1 MATNPTD
8 GTSRSLVDR
17 VKNIIMRPK
26 LEWPVIDAEP
36 STIGGIYASYVA
48 ILAAIPPIASAVGQL
63 VFGWRFLG
71 IVYRP
76 SPVHVITQA
85 VIQYALSLA
94 MVYVMALIIEALAP
108 SFGGTKDRL
117 AAFKVA
123 AYSGTAA
130 WLAGIF
136 GIIPNLSFLGALL
149 GLYSLYL
156 YYTGLPVLMK
166 VPADKAIGYIL
177 AIIVAAIV
185 LFFIVAAITAALVGA
200 FAPMPLGTN
209 GGSLSI
215 G

>member
-1 MATNPTD
+1 MATTPTG
-8 GTSRSLVDR
+8 GTSSLVDR
-17 VKNIIMRPK
+17 VKNIIMHPK

-63 VFGWRFLG
+63 VFGYHFFG

-136 GIIPNLSFLGALL
+136 GIIPNLSFLGGLL
-149 GLYSLYL
+149 ALYSLYL

-200 FAPMPLGTN
+200 FAPMPLSTG

>member
-17 VKNIIMRPK
+17 VKNIIMHPK
-26 LEWPVIDAEP
+26 AEWPVIDAEP
-36 STIGGIYASYVA
+36 STIGGIYTSYVA
-48 ILAAIPPIASAVGQL
+48 ILAAIPPIASAVGQM
-63 VFGWRFLG
+63 VFGYRFFG

-76 SPVHVITQA
+76 SPAHVITQA
-85 VIQYALSLA
+85 VIQYVLSLA

-108 SFGGTKDRL
+108 TFGGTKDRL

-130 WLAGIF
+130 WLAGIV
-136 GIIPNLSFLGALL
+136 GIIPNLGFLAIV

-166 VPADKAIGYIL
+166 VPADKAIGYVL
-177 AIIVAAIV
+177 AVIVAAIV
-185 LFFIVAAITAALVGA
+185 LFFIVGAITAAVVSA
-200 FAPMPLGTN
+200 FAPMPLATG

>member
-17 VKNIIMRPK
+17 VKNIITRPN

-36 STIGGIYASYVA
+36 STIADIYRSYVV
-48 ILAAIPPIASAVGQL
+48 ILAAIPPLASAIGQL
-63 VFGWRFLG
+63 VFGFRFFG

-76 SPVHVITQA
+76 SPAHVISQA
-85 VIQYALSLA
+85 VIQYLLGLA
-94 MVYVMALIIEALAP
+94 MVYVLALIIEALAP
-108 SFGGTKDRL
+108 TFGGTKSRV

-123 AYSGTAA
+123 AYGATAG

-136 GIIPNLSFLGALL
+136 GIIPNLAFLAIIG

-156 YYTGLPVLMK
+156 YYLGLPVLMK
-166 VPADKAIGYIL
+166 VPADKAIGYVI
-177 AIIVAAIV
+177 AVIVAAIV
-185 LFFIVAAITAALVGA
+185 LFLIVGAVTAALVGA
-200 FAPMPLGTN
+200 FAPLPTAGA
-209 GGSLSI
+209 GSISF

>member
-17 VKNIIMRPK
+17 VRNIIMRPN

-36 STIGGIYASYVA
+36 STIADIYRSYVV
-48 ILAAIPPIASAVGQL
+48 ILAAIPPLASAIGQL
-63 VFGWRFLG
+63 VFGFRFFG

-76 SPVHVITQA
+76 SPAHVISQA
-85 VIQYALSLA
+85 IVQYLLSLA

-108 SFGGTKDRL
+108 SFGGTKNRV

-123 AYSGTAA
+123 AYATTAS

-136 GIIPNLSFLGALL
+136 GIIPNLAFLSIL

-166 VPADKAIGYIL
+166 VPADKAVVYVI
-177 AIIVAAIV
+177 AIIVAAII
-185 LFFIVAAITAALVGA
+185 LFFVVAAITAAVVGA
-200 FAPMPLGTN
+200 FAPLPTAGAGT
-209 GGSLSI
+209 LSI

>member
-1 MATNPTD
+1 MATTPT
-8 GTSRSLVDR
+8 GSTSSLVDR
-17 VKNIIMRPK
+17 AKNIIMRPK

-63 VFGWRFLG
+63 IFGYRFFG

-76 SPVHVITQA
+76 SPAHVITQA
-85 VIQYALSLA
+85 VIQYLLSLA

-117 AAFKVA
+117 SAFKVA

-130 WLAGIF
+130 WLAGIIT
-136 GIIPNLSFLGALL
+136 IIPNLAFLAALL
-149 GLYSLYL
+149 SLYSLYL

-166 VPADKAIGYIL
+166 VPADKSIGYVA

-185 LFFIVAAITAALVGA
+185 LFLIIGAITAALVSA
-200 FAPMPLGTN
+200 VAPMPLTT

>member
-8 GTSRSLVDR
+8 GTSSSLIDR

-26 LEWPVIDAEP
+26 AEWAVIDAEP

-48 ILAAIPPIASAVGQL
+48 ILAAIGPIASAIGQL

-76 SPVHVITQA
+76 SPAHVIIQA
-85 VIQYALSLA
+85 VIQYVLSLA
-94 MVYVMALIIEALAP
+94 MVYVIALIIEALAP
-108 SFGGTKDRL
+108 TFGGTKDRL

-123 AYSGTAA
+123 AYAPTAA

-136 GIIPNLSFLGALL
+136 GIIPNLSFLAIIGI
-149 GLYSLYL
+149 YSLYL
-156 YYTGLPVLMK
+156 YYTGIPVLMK
-166 VPADKAIGYIL
+166 VPTDKAIGYVL

-185 LFFIVAAITAALVGA
+185 LYIIVGMVTAALVGA
-200 FAPMPLGTN
+200 FAPMPLTT

>member
-17 VKNIIMRPK
+17 VRNIIMRPN

-36 STIGGIYASYVA
+36 STIADIYRSYVV
-48 ILAAIPPIASAVGQL
+48 ILAAIPPLASAIGQL
-63 VFGWRFLG
+63 VFGFRFFG

-76 SPVHVITQA
+76 SPAHVISQA
-85 VIQYALSLA
+85 VVQYLLSLA

-108 SFGGTKDRL
+108 SFGGTKNRV

-123 AYSGTAA
+123 AYATTAS

-136 GIIPNLSFLGALL
+136 GIIPNLAFLSIL

-166 VPADKAIGYIL
+166 VPADKAVVYVI
-177 AIIVAAIV
+177 AIIVAAII
-185 LFFIVAAITAALVGA
+185 LFFVVAAITAAVVGA
-200 FAPMPLGTN
+200 FAPLPTAGAGT
-209 GGSLSI
+209 LSI

>member
-1 MATNPTD
+1 MATTPTG
-8 GTSRSLVDR
+8 GTSSLVDR

-63 VFGWRFLG
+63 VFGYRFFG

-76 SPVHVITQA
+76 SPAHVITQA

-149 GLYSLYL
+149 ALYSLYL

-166 VPADKAIGYIL
+166 VPADKAIGYVL

-185 LFFIVAAITAALVGA
+185 LFLVIGAITAALVSA
-200 FAPMPLGTN
+200 VAPMPLSTG

>member
-8 GTSRSLVDR
+8 GSSRSIVDR
-17 VKNIIMRPK
+17 AKNIIMRPK
-26 LEWPVIDAEP
+26 LEWPVIDSEP

-63 VFGWRFLG
+63 VFGYRFFG

-85 VIQYALSLA
+85 IIQYVLSLA

-108 SFGGTKDRL
+108 TFGGTKDRL

-136 GIIPNLSFLGALL
+136 GIIPNLAFLAALL
-149 GLYSLYL
+149 SLYSLYL

-166 VPADKAIGYIL
+166 VPADKAIGYV
-177 AIIVAAIV
+177 AAVIVAAIV
-185 LFFIVAAITAALVGA
+185 LFIVIGAVTAALVSA
-200 FAPMPLGTN
+200 VAPMPLTT

>member
-1 MATNPTD
+1 MATNPTE
-8 GTSRSLVDR
+8 GGSRSLVDR
-17 VKNIIMRPK
+17 AKNIIMRPK

-36 STIGGIYASYVA
+36 SSIAGIYRSYVV
-48 ILAAIPPIASAVGQL
+48 ILAAIPPLATAIGQL

-76 SPVHVITQA
+76 SPAHVIAQA
-85 VIQYALSLA
+85 IIQYLLSLGA
-94 MVYVMALIIEALAP
+94 VYVLALIIEALAP
-108 SFGGTKDRL
+108 TFGGIKDRV

-123 AYSGTAA
+123 AYAATAS

-136 GIIPNLSFLGALL
+136 GIIPNLSVLAIL

-166 VPADKAIGYIL
+166 VSQDKAIGYVL
-177 AIIVAAIV
+177 ATVVAAIV
-185 LFFIVAAITAALVGA
+185 IFLVVGMVTAALVGA
-200 FAPMPLGTN
+200 FAPMPLTG
-209 GGSLSI
+209 GGSLSF

>member
-1 MATNPTD
+1 MATNPTG

-17 VKNIIMRPK
+17 VRNIIMRPK

-48 ILAAIPPIASAVGQL
+48 ILAAIPPLATAIGQL

-76 SPVHVITQA
+76 SPAHVITQA
-85 VIQYALSLA
+85 VMQYLLGLA
-94 MVYVMALIIEALAP
+94 TVYIMALIIEALAP

-123 AYSGTAA
+123 AYSGTAY

-136 GIIPNLSFLGALL
+136 GIIPNLSFLAIV

-185 LFFIVAAITAALVGA
+185 LFFIVTAITAAIVGA
-200 FAPMPLGTN
+200 FAPMSFGTS
-209 GGSLSI
+209 GGSLSV

>member
-8 GTSRSLVDR
+8 GGRSSLVDR

-36 STIGGIYASYVA
+36 STINGIYASYVA
-48 ILAAIPPIASAVGQL
+48 ILAAIGPIASAVGQL

-76 SPVHVITQA
+76 SPAHVIVQA
-85 VIQYALSLA
+85 VIQYVLSLA

-108 SFGGTKDRL
+108 TFGGTKDRL

-123 AYSGTAA
+123 AYGATAS

-136 GIIPNLSFLGALL
+136 GIIPNLSFLALL

-156 YYTGLPVLMK
+156 YYTGIPVLMK
-166 VPADKAIGYIL
+166 VPADKAIGYVLAVIVI
-177 AIIVAAIV
+177 AII
-185 LFFIVAAITAALVGA
+185 LFFVVGMITAALVGA
-200 FAPMPLGTN
+200 FAPMPLTTG

>member
-1 MATNPTD
+1 MATNPTEG
-8 GTSRSLVDR
+8 GTSSLVDR

-26 LEWPVIDAEP
+26 LEWLVIDAEP

-48 ILAAIPPIASAVGQL
+48 ILAAIPPIAGAVGQL
-63 VFGWRFLG
+63 VFGFHFFG

-76 SPVHVITQA
+76 SPAHVITQA

-94 MVYVMALIIEALAP
+94 LVYLMALIIEALAP
-108 SFGGTKDRL
+108 SFGGTKNRL

-136 GIIPNLSFLGALL
+136 GIIPNLGFLAIV

-166 VPADKAIGYIL
+166 VPADKAIGYVL
-177 AIIVAAIV
+177 AVVVAAIV
-185 LFFIVAAITAALVGA
+185 LFFIAAAVTAAVVSA
-200 FAPMPLGTN
+200 FAPMPLTTGA
-209 GGSLSI
+209 GSISL

>member
-1 MATNPTD
+1 MATTPT
-8 GTSRSLVDR
+8 GSTSSLVDR
-17 VKNIIMRPK
+17 AKNIIMRPK

-63 VFGWRFLG
+63 IFGYRFFG

-76 SPVHVITQA
+76 SPAHVITQA
-85 VIQYALSLA
+85 VIQYLLSLA

-117 AAFKVA
+117 SAFKVA

-130 WLAGIF
+130 WLAGIIA
-136 GIIPNLSFLGALL
+136 IIPNLAFLAALL
-149 GLYSLYL
+149 SLYSLYL

-166 VPADKAIGYIL
+166 VPADKSIGYVA

-185 LFFIVAAITAALVGA
+185 LFLIIGAITAALVSA
-200 FAPMPLGTN
+200 VAPMPLTT

>member
-8 GTSRSLVDR
+8 GTSRSLIDR
-17 VKNIIMRPK
+17 VKNIIMRPR

-36 STIGGIYASYVA
+36 STIAGIYRSYVV
-48 ILAAIPPIASAVGQL
+48 ILAAIPPLASAIGQL

-76 SPVHVITQA
+76 SPAHVIVQA
-85 VIQYALSLA
+85 VVSYLLSLA
-94 MVYVMALIIEALAP
+94 SVYLLALIIEALAP
-108 SFGGTKDRL
+108 TFGGTKDRV

-123 AYSGTAA
+123 AYGATAS

-136 GIIPNLSFLGALL
+136 GIIPNLSFLAIV

-156 YYTGLPVLMK
+156 YFTGLPVLMK
-166 VPADKAIGYIL
+166 VSEDKAIGYVL
-177 AIIVAAIV
+177 AVIVAAIV
-185 LFFIVAAITAALVGA
+185 LFFVVGMITVALVGA
-200 FAPMPLGTN
+200 FAPMPLTT
-209 GGSLSI
+209 GSVSL

>member
-17 VKNIIMRPK
+17 VKNIIMHPK
-26 LEWPVIDAEP
+26 AEWPVIDAEP
-36 STIGGIYASYVA
+36 STIGGIYTSYVA
-48 ILAAIPPIASAVGQL
+48 ILAAIPPIASAVGQM
-63 VFGWRFLG
+63 VFGYRFFG

-76 SPVHVITQA
+76 SPAHVITQA
-85 VIQYALSLA
+85 VIQYVLSLA

-108 SFGGTKDRL
+108 TFGGTKDRL

-136 GIIPNLSFLGALL
+136 GIIPNLGFLAIV

-156 YYTGLPVLMK
+156 YYTGLPVVMK
-166 VPADKAIGYIL
+166 VPADKAIGYVL
-177 AIIVAAIV
+177 AVIVAAIV
-185 LFFIVAAITAALVGA
+185 LFFIVGAITAAVVSA
-200 FAPMPLGTN
+200 FAPMPLATG